1 MNLLLT
7 ILILSNTL
15 ATQVP
20 FHKDDK
26 YSITASVKFPE
37 FSLSSRTSVSSL
49 GLDSVNQ
56 STGYF
61 SHLHN
66 NFFYWFFE
74 SRNDPKNDPI
84 ILWLTGGPHCSSSYG
99 LFFELGPSSIGFD
112 LKPNYNPY
120 SWNSNASVIFLDQPT
135 YTGFSYGGAPT
146 LTSNQAM
153 YFVYV
158 FIELFFQKNPQFL
171 KNEFHIAGESYA
183 GHYIPNLLHEI
194 LCHEDRLF
202 NISSVLIGNG
212 IIDPLIQIGSYKKMA
227 CGEAGHPALLSEED
241 CQYMEDKYITFK
253 KYDQLC
259 YDYGDLLS
267 CVIARQLGQ
276 EVGKP
281 FYKLG
286 LNPYDIRK
294 TCIANTSDCY
304 LESQPIDKYLNL
316 PEVQEVIGVENIK
329 FVMCHDDYNL
339 GFEITGD
346 NMRPLQQYLR
356 ELLEKD
362 IPVLIY
368 SGDKDYVCSWIGL
381 LEVVDSLGYK
391 DFELQPMKK
400 WITENGAVAGEIK
413 KLEKLT
419 FIRVYDA
426 GHMVPFDQPENSLDL
441 INRWIGN
448 KF

>member
-1 MNLLLT
+1 M
-7 ILILSNTL
+7 
-15 ATQVP
+15 VP
-20 FHKDDK
+20 IVHHHMD
-26 YSITASVKFPE
+26 Y
-37 FSLSSRTSVSSL
+37 
-49 GLDSVNQ
+49 
-56 STGYF
+56 
-61 SHLHN
+61 
-66 NFFYWFFE
+66 
-74 SRNDPKNDPI
+74 
-84 ILWLTGGPHCSSSYG
+84 
-99 LFFELGPSSIGFD
+99 FFELGPSSIGFD

-120 SWNSNASVIFLDQPT
+120 SWNSNASVIFRST
-135 YTGFSYGGAPT
+135 YLYWILLWWRSNSY
-146 LTSNQAM
+146 LQSSN
-153 YFVYV
+153 V
-158 FIELFFQKNPQFL
+158 FCLRFHRIVFQKNPQFL

-253 KYDQLC
+253 KYDQQC

-413 KLEKLT
+413 KVEKLT